1 MSSLSK
7 ISKCVIVVRIS
18 GRVGLS
24 KDVEDTLK
32 LIHLTRTN
40 HATILTSSP
49 SQLGML
55 QKVKDHVTWGEGTPE
70 TVTFLIRGRGEFVG
84 GIKLTDESLNERSSF
99 KSVDDLAE
107 ALCAGDIALKD
118 IKGLKPLFRL
128 RPPRGGFRGSRK
140 KAFVTGGE
148 VGYRGEAIADL
159 LSNMV

>member
-1 MSSLSK
+1 M
-7 ISKCVIVVRIS
+7 SKCVIVIRIS

-24 KDVEDTLK
+24 KDIEDTLRF
-32 LIHLTRTN
+32 LHLTRAN
-40 HATILTSSP
+40 HATILASSP

-70 TVTFLIRGRGEFVG
+70 TVTLLIRGRGKFVG
-84 GIKLTDESLNERSSF
+84 GIRLTDEGLNERSSF
-99 KSVDDLAE
+99 KSVDDLAR

-118 IKGLKPLFRL
+118 VKGLKPLFRL

-140 KAFVTGGE
+140 RAFVSGGE

-159 LSNMV
+159 LSSMV